1 MGLGAWDL
9 GPVTPSSPKP
19 PTFAKAPAGRQVSGR
34 MTRILSGVVL
44 GAVALAL
51 IWFLSSIALLG
62 VALVVAAVAFTEYEK
77 IVDAIGAKVPYW
89 TALLATLLAC
99 AMVPFQWVEI
109 ESVLAAA
116 LLLIALNVLLS
127 DRVGTPLLADTAAA
141 VLVPVYIGLPLGSL
155 VGIHAMAGRE
165 AVILLIATVV
175 VSDSSQYYAG
185 RTFGRSKLAPLRSP
199 NKTIEGAIGGFVV
212 APVFLAAA
220 GSYWLPIAPPLW
232 LAALAIGIVFAGI
245 VGDLFE
251 SMLKRAADMKDSGT
265 LIPGHGGVLDRI
277 DALLFAAPVFYFFLR
292 AL

>member
-1 MGLGAWDL
+1 M
-9 GPVTPSSPKP
+9 
-19 PTFAKAPAGRQVSGR
+19 
-34 MTRILSGVVL
+34 L

-99 AMVPFQWVEI
+99 VMVPFQWVDI
-109 ESVLAAA
+109 ESVLAVA

-212 APVFLAAA
+212 APVFLAVA

-232 LAALAIGIVFAGI
+232 LAALAVGIVFAGI

-251 SMLKRAADMKDSGT
+251 SMLKRAADLKDSGT

-292 AL
+292 VV

>member
-1 MGLGAWDL
+1 M
-9 GPVTPSSPKP
+9 
-19 PTFAKAPAGRQVSGR
+19 
-34 MTRILSGVVL
+34 L

-99 AMVPFQWVEI
+99 VMVPFQWVDI
-109 ESVLAAA
+109 ESVLAVA

-212 APVFLAAA
+212 APVFLAVA

-232 LAALAIGIVFAGI
+232 LAVLAVGIVFAGI

-251 SMLKRAADMKDSGT
+251 SMLKRAADLKDSGT

-292 AL
+292 VV